1 MPKLEKLPSGSWR
14 IRIQIDGKR
23 FSVTKPSKA
32 EAKEEARKL
41 YAGFA
46 IEKRSPMTVGEAI
59 DRYISEKSKVL
70 SPYTIKGYNTI
81 RKNYFKSLMGINLTD
96 LEQSDIQRAI
106 MQEQAAGRSPKTI
119 KNAHG
124 LLTATLREYRPK
136 FHTESKLPK
145 AIKSKEDEYAGL
157 EG

>member
-1 MPKLEKLPSGSWR
+1 
-14 IRIQIDGKR
+14 
-23 FSVTKPSKA
+23 
-32 EAKEEARKL
+32 
-41 YAGFA
+41 
-46 IEKRSPMTVGEAI
+46 MTVGEAI

-81 RKNYFKSLMGINLTD
+81 RKNYFKSLMDMNLTD
-96 LEQSDIQRAI
+96 LEQRDIQSAI

-124 LLTATLREYRPK
+124 LLTATLQAYRPK

-145 AIKSKEDEYAGL
+145 AVKTERDIFTEEEYTDRVDTYMEILYNRSGHENGHDE
-157 EG
+157 EKK